1 VAQQGL
7 TRAATPAGLGALF
20 DDLEETA
27 ERAATAAG
35 GWNDEHLRIGG
46 LAVRLRFAGS
56 ALVPRLAPS
65 LAHLRTP
72 PVDVPA
78 LTVRLFDSDSTGV
91 GLPPVPW
98 GEDAYRDDGRV
109 HARVDDEL
117 VGIFEPRTF
126 SVCLPG
132 TSRALYWIR
141 SASGVH
147 YSETGSPLL
156 RILNLWLS
164 SRGFQ
169 ITHGGAVGDEDG
181 CVLMVGTGG
190 VGKSSTT
197 LACIPSD
204 LQILGDD
211 YCLIGPEKPPHVHS
225 LYSVAKTHADT
236 LARLPFLAPMVANP
250 DRPAGDKA
258 LCNLND
264 HVPQKLLRSAPLRA
278 VAVPR
283 ITGRRD
289 TTWAPAPAGAAL
301 TALAPSTL
309 FQLAGADAFTFARLG
324 RAVRKVPCYFLDVGT
339 DPTQIP
345 NAISS
350 LLRS

>member
-1 VAQQGL
+1 
-7 TRAATPAGLGALF
+7 
-20 DDLEETA
+20 
-27 ERAATAAG
+27 
-35 GWNDEHLRIGG
+35 
-46 LAVRLRFAGS
+46 VRLRFAGP

-65 LAHLRTP
+65 LAHLRTA

-78 LTVRLFDSDSTGV
+78 LTVRLFDGASTGAA
-91 GLPPVPW
+91 LPPLPW
-98 GEDAYRDDGRV
+98 GDDAYRDDGRV
-109 HARVDDEL
+109 HARVDGDL
-117 VGIFEPRTF
+117 AGVFEPHTF
-126 SVCLPG
+126 SVFRPEAN
-132 TSRALYWIR
+132 SALYWIG
-141 SASGVH
+141 SASDVH

-169 ITHGGAVGDEDG
+169 LAHGGAVGDADG
-181 CVLMVGTGG
+181 CVLVVGTGG

-204 LQILGDD
+204 LRLLGDD
-211 YCLIGPEKPPHVHS
+211 YCLIGPEAPPLVHS

-258 LCNLND
+258 LCHLNE
-264 HVPQKLLRSAPLRA
+264 HVPEKLLRSAPLRA

-289 TTWAPAPAGAAL
+289 TTWAPAPARAAL
-301 TALAPSTL
+301 AALAPSTL
-309 FQLAGADAFTFARLG
+309 FQLAGADGATLARLG
-324 RAVRKVPCYFLDVGT
+324 RAVREVPCHFLDVGT
-339 DPTQIP
+339 DPAQIP
-345 NAISS
+345 IAIRS
-350 LLRS
+350 LMHS